1 MSISVDELYQKL
13 LDSGISEAELVKQVL
28 NKESEFGGFMSKQGI
43 LFIIAK
49 ENGIY
54 VQSPEISEQIYEEF
68 EEEIDYDEFTIDL
81 SEIKEEMRT
90 IVLLGKILQIFE
102 TREFSRKDG
111 TGGKVGSF
119 LFGDTSQTVKVVL
132 WGEKAD
138 IVKNEYFRVN
148 ELIRIIGAYCK
159 KGKDNKLEV
168 HLGKRGK
175 ILLSPE
181 ITNKNLRLRLDSIKV
196 KSQNGREIKSKSR
209 SKIKDLVE
217 SFEYIKIIQGQVQIE
232 EFKEINNKSGDKTF
246 LLKLFLND
254 DSATIRILI
263 WGMSAIE
270 CLKIITDSDT
280 VVISNVAVKENDYT
294 KEKELV
300 FTKNSTLQIV

>member
-13 LDSGISEAELVKQVL
+13 LDSGITEAELVKQVL
-28 NKESEFGGFMSKQGI
+28 NKENEFGGFMSKQGI

-54 VQSPEISEQIYEEF
+54 VQSHEISEQLHEEF

-81 SEIKEEMRT
+81 SEIKEEMKN
-90 IVLLGKILQIFE
+90 IVLLGKILQVFD

-111 TGGKVGSF
+111 TGGKVSSF
-119 LFGDTSQTVKVVL
+119 QFGDISQTVKVVL

-138 IVKNEYFRVN
+138 IVKNEYFRVS
-148 ELIRIIGAYCK
+148 ELVRIIGAYCK
-159 KGKDNKLEV
+159 KGKDNNLEV

-181 ITNKNLRLRLDSIKV
+181 ITNKNLRLRLDNIKV
-196 KSQNGREIKSKSR
+196 KSQNGRDVKSKAT
-209 SKIKDLVE
+209 SKIKELVE
-217 SFEYIKIIQGQVQIE
+217 SFKYIKTIQGQVQIE
-232 EFKEINNKSGDKTF
+232 EFKEINKKSGDKTF

-254 DSATIRILI
+254 DSATIRVLI
-263 WGMSAIE
+263 WGMLAIE

-300 FTKNSTLQIV
+300 FTKISTLQIV